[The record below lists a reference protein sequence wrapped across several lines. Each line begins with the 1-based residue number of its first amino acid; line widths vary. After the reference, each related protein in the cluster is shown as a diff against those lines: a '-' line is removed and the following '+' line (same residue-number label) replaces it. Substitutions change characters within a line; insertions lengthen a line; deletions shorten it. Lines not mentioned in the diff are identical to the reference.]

1 MKNSLTLLTLLF
13 AITYCVA
20 QVPQAFSFQ
29 SIVLDSDGIPVTE
42 QAIGVKVDIL
52 EGSLTGSA
60 VYSET
65 HQAMTNNNGIY
76 SINIGQGTVQ
86 EGEFASIPWSSGN
99 KFISLSQD
107 IDGGTNYV
115 FAGANQLLSVPYALV
130 AGRAEV
136 EPQIYVRGLIGNEDN
151 VLDNDDPQARANFRI
166 TYKWIQ
172 GTPEDIFVEY
182 KNLPPNTHIFM
193 YSELNNVEVEDFD
206 NFTARDTIYD
216 GIRIRSNRLVRTDPN
231 VPIPAG
237 DYNVEITYSTVDQL
251 LATVIHPFR
260 VIDGEPID
268 PSCLSTD
275 DVGIYSLI
283 SNDCPDVEQYFLS
296 EIELESTTSD
306 DRLRTKLLT
315 VQETFVEILILENND
330 PCFYEVNSE
339 LYYEDSEI
347 RIEGFI
353 DRLETTEEDF
363 VFTIN
368 LNIEDLATETTESY
382 DCELRYER

>member
-1 MKNSLTLLTLLF
+1 MVPSLMFGQKFIGKVTPAAASSGETAFFLGDLLVAEDVGVF
-13 AITYCVA
+13 AAITTLSLGTIVSVEEVSKEQTAFSVA

-216 GIRIRSNRLVRTDPN
+216 GIRIRSNRLVR
-231 VPIPAG
+231 
-237 DYNVEITYSTVDQL
+237 
-251 LATVIHPFR
+251 
-260 VIDGEPID
+260 
-268 PSCLSTD
+268 
-275 DVGIYSLI
+275 
-283 SNDCPDVEQYFLS
+283 
-296 EIELESTTSD
+296 
-306 DRLRTKLLT
+306 K
-315 VQETFVEILILENND
+315 
-330 PCFYEVNSE
+330 
-339 LYYEDSEI
+339 
-347 RIEGFI
+347 
-353 DRLETTEEDF
+353 
-363 VFTIN
+363 
-368 LNIEDLATETTESY
+368 
-382 DCELRYER
+382 